1 MTTNRQRMA
10 KAARVYAAVERASA
24 TAGRQSV
31 NRVAN
36 TVRSQAAKRTSAVY
50 NLRQK
55 TLRDAISIKGAS
67 KGDDTATVTLHI
79 RAVPL
84 TEFSPRVRMQTFK
97 FTDSLGRK
105 VNRRLPTVRLRIFRG
120 GSPRYIRPAFPLRQ
134 RYSGGLAAGD
144 TIRRRT
150 GSARGKLTS
159 LRYYTFPNRFLRERL
174 MPQLRDVVD
183 DRLGIEFRAA
193 HRNQLRRL
201 RGN

>member
-10 KAARVYAAVERASA
+10 KAARVYSAVERASR

-55 TLRDAISIKGAS
+55 TLRTAISIKGAS
-67 KGDDTATVTLHI
+67 QGDDTATVTLHI

-84 TEFSPRVRMQTFK
+84 TEFSPRVRMQTFR
-97 FTDSLGRK
+97 FTDSLGRR
-105 VNRRLPTVRLRIFRG
+105 VNRRLPTVRLRIFKS
-120 GSPRYIRPAFPLRQ
+120 GSARYIRPAFPLRQ
-134 RYSGGLAAGD
+134 RYSGGLAPGD
-144 TIRRRT
+144 TIRRRA
-150 GSARGKLTS
+150 GSSRGKLTA
-159 LRYYTFPNRFLRERL
+159 LRYYTFPNRFLRQRL

-201 RGN
+201 LGN

>member
-10 KAARVYAAVERASA
+10 KAARVYSAVERASR

-55 TLRDAISIKGAS
+55 TLREAISIKGAS
-67 KGDDTATVTLHI
+67 QGDDTATVTLHI

-84 TEFSPRVRMQTFK
+84 TEFSPRVRMQTFR
-97 FTDSLGRK
+97 FTDSLGRR

-120 GSPRYIRPAFPLRQ
+120 GSARYIRPAFPLRQ
-134 RYSGGLAAGD
+134 RYSGRLAAGD
-144 TIRRRT
+144 TIRRRA
-150 GSARGKLTS
+150 GSSRGKLTS

-201 RGN
+201 LGN

>member
-10 KAARVYAAVERASA
+10 KAARVYSSVERASR

-36 TVRSQAAKRTSAVY
+36 TVRSQAAKRTAAVY

-55 TLRDAISIKGAS
+55 TLRKAISIKGAS
-67 KGDDTATVTLHI
+67 QGGDTATVTLHI

-84 TEFSPRVRMQTFK
+84 TEFSPRVRMQTFR
-97 FTDSLGRK
+97 FTDSLGRR
-105 VNRRLPTVRLRIFRG
+105 VNRRLPTVRLRIFKS
-120 GSPRYIRPAFPLRQ
+120 GSARYIGPAFPLRQ
-134 RYSGGLAAGD
+134 RYSGGLAPGD
-144 TIRRRT
+144 TIRRRA
-150 GSARGKLTS
+150 GSSRGKLTA
-159 LRYYTFPNRFLRERL
+159 LRYYTFPNRFLRQRL

-183 DRLGIEFRAA
+183 DRVGVEFRAA

-201 RGN
+201 VGN